1 MPKTHCAA
9 PELASL
15 LDGAIAG
22 ELIPELARQG
32 LQKLI
37 ELDLAAYPRCRLARA
52 QHHELSQ
59 RPWLLNLT
67 VSA

>member
-15 LDGAIAG
+15 LDGGSAG
-22 ELIPELARQG
+22 VIPELARQG

-37 ELDLAAYPRCRLARA
+37 ELDLGTFLGYRLARA
-52 QHHELSQ
+52 QRHEPSQ
-59 RPWLLNLT
+59 RPWLLNPT